1 MRYPLP
7 RPPNRAAGAQS
18 PNAFAPDRPIGPT
31 DVSDS
36 ASHIGTLNEKP
47 LHAALK
53 TYYAQAGDL
62 FEVPLDGFHIDLIRD
77 GLLVEFQTG
86 NFAAMKRKLAALLP
100 GHRVRLVHPIP
111 AEKWI
116 VKVDGRGGSSAKT
129 QLSRRKSPKRGCV
142 DDIFEELVSLPAL
155 LAEPNFSLE
164 VLMTQEE
171 EVRRKDRRK
180 WRRNGWATAER
191 RLLDVVDRWVFE
203 TPADLADLLPP
214 ELPEHFTTTDIA
226 QGTGRPLWIAQKMA
240 YCLRESGVLTPIGK
254 QGRSILYHL
263 TPAA

>member
-1 MRYPLP
+1 M
-7 RPPNRAAGAQS
+7 
-18 PNAFAPDRPIGPT
+18 
-31 DVSDS
+31 SDS

-53 TYYAQAGDL
+53 NYYAQAGDQ
-62 FEVPLDGFHIDLIRD
+62 FEVPLGGFHIDLVRD

-86 NFAAMKRKLAALLP
+86 NFGAMKRKLTALLP
-100 GHRVRLVHPIP
+100 DHRVRLVHPIA

-116 VKVDGRGGSSAKT
+116 VKVGGRGGKN
-129 QLSRRKSPKRGCV
+129 QLSRRKSPKHGCV

-171 EVRRKDRRK
+171 EVRRQDRRK
-180 WRRNGWATAER
+180 RRRDGWATAER

-203 TPADLADLLPP
+203 TPTDLADLLPP
-214 ELPEHFTTTDIA
+214 ELPETFTTTDIA
-226 QGTGRPLWIAQKMA
+226 KGTGRPLWIAQKMA

-263 TPAA
+263 TEAA